1 MRRASASTRSGLRT
15 PCRAHWHDIFSGPAV
30 YTRPPIECA
39 SWRAR
44 IVSVEAAASAAA
56 SLALS
61 PPAPRVTDDMG
72 QPLISRDPSG
82 YDASLRWAASPGA
95 VSYRV
100 YWRAA
105 WSSDWQRE
113 QTVSNVTRFVLP
125 NVSIDDFVFGVAAIG
140 PDGQQSLISA
150 YVSPDRPIPPAK
162 LAN

>member
-1 MRRASASTRSGLRT
+1 MALWLRRASASTRSGLRT

-95 VSYRV
+95 LSYRA
-100 YWRAA
+100 YRRAA
-105 WSSDWQRE
+105 WSSDW
-113 QTVSNVTRFVLP
+113 
-125 NVSIDDFVFGVAAIG
+125 
-140 PDGQQSLISA
+140 
-150 YVSPDRPIPPAK
+150 PPA
-162 LAN
+162 AAASMVPAF